1 MTTKIDLEFRAT
13 LIPEAKSDY
22 EVQNIQTR
30 IVVDG
35 TRVAEVDDPN
45 SSYSQETI
53 KKLKNYLI
61 KKHPKTPVEVNIKY
75 DKILQNYSALS
86 PMDYHEIM
94 DMVKYYNLFV

>member
-1 MTTKIDLEFRAT
+1 MTTKIDLEFKAT
-13 LIPEAKSDY
+13 LVPKAKSNL
-22 EVQNIQTR
+22 EIKEIATR
-30 IVVDG
+30 MVVDG
-35 TRVAEVDDPN
+35 TRVAEVDDLA

-75 DKILQNYSALS
+75 DKILQNYGALS